1 MKFYIRGGI
10 GDLLQHFWFIKN
22 YPQAE
27 YIVHSHFKGVKQIF
41 DHAGATNC
49 SFYQFDDMDSH
60 NSQVDAIKEVH
71 AKENQNDIQET
82 PRAFYSS
89 FDFGEEANLAAEN
102 LANSFSS
109 KKDIIGIHP
118 FRSGFAT
125 SVYNEFNLP
134 AKIIPLQLTKN
145 IISNNYNYLIFGS
158 PKELSNYGLEE
169 SENVKFVSFDN
180 ILYSLSAVKY
190 CKTLIGLDS
199 CFKSMSSMQ
208 KINTICIIGDFP
220 DEIRDLM
227 FVNQYAKDG
236 VMKVFKTKNINDDQE
251 AIEKFILENLHS
263 NLQLNEVQPNS

>member
-22 YPQAE
+22 YPQSE

-41 DHAGATNC
+41 DYLGATNC
-49 SFYQFDDMDSH
+49 SFYQFDDLDSH
-60 NSQVDAIKEVH
+60 NSLVDVIKETH

-82 PRAFYSS
+82 PRAFYST
-89 FDFGEEANLAAEN
+89 FDFGEQADKASETLV
-102 LANSFSS
+102 NSFSS
-109 KKDIIGIHP
+109 SKDIIGIHP

-134 AKIIPLQLTKN
+134 ARIIPLQLTKN
-145 IISNNYNYLIFGS
+145 IISSDYNYLVFGS
-158 PKELSNYGLEE
+158 PKELSSYGLEE
-169 SENVKFVSFDN
+169 SENIKFVSFDN
-180 ILYSLSAVKY
+180 ILHSLSTVKY

-220 DEIRDLM
+220 DPIRDAM

-236 VMKVFKTKNINDDQE
+236 VMKVFKTSDINKDQE
-251 AIEKFILENLHS
+251 EIEKYIIENLHS
-263 NLQLNEVQPNS
+263 NFKNNEIQPNS